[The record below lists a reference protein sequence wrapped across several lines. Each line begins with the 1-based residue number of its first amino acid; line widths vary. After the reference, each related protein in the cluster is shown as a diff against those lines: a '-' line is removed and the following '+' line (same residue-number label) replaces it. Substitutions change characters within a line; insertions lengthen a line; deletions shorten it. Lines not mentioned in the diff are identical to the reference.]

1 MHSIKKKLDLLL
13 WVIFKMTYLWKPTD
27 SLNFGF
33 SKQSTFEALVSIF
46 APTRLAYWY
55 NASKSSSSK
64 SWIGIAD
71 IYQHKLKL
79 IAQFAKFFAQCS
91 LELYLRIFPET
102 LAHFLFLNPALSEG
116 LFTVRLKLLFVVMI
130 AFLIFS
136 YDCIY
141 S

>member
-13 WVIFKMTYLWKPTD
+13 WVIFKMIYLWKPTD
-27 SLNFGF
+27 SLDFGF

-71 IYQHKLKL
+71 IYQHKWNCTICKVFCTMFL
-79 IAQFAKFFAQCS
+79 
-91 LELYLRIFPET
+91 LYLRIFPET